1 MTWQEFYAKVTN
13 PFGAK
18 GEFYDAQGHRGSD
31 YGADPG
37 EAIPAYCGGVVRYV
51 DNSYTLGGIIGVE
64 LDDGLF
70 AGWAHL
76 SPVNLGVGTR
86 FEAGDTIGYASGRDG
101 NHGTLWD
108 GSHCHT
114 TLSEVSA
121 VAAATGARPLLDPV
135 PIIQAYIHSTQ
146 STDGD
151 NEMAKRQA
159 FYELKGGTYNVIVGE
174 TSSGWFMEYTS
185 NSSDYNAIIADRF
198 ETGTMIEDKGGTMIR
213 AFKNSLKRV
222 VGDN

>member
-1 MTWQEFYAKVTN
+1 MYWKDFYSNLLT
-13 PFGAK
+13 PFGEL
-18 GEFYDAQGHRGSD
+18 GEFYDQYGHRGAD
-31 YGADPG
+31 YAAPKGALV
-37 EAIPAYCGGVVRYV
+37 PAYGDGVIEYV
-51 DNSYTLGGIIGVE
+51 GHSRELGGIVGMR
-64 LDDGLF
+64 LDGGGF

-76 SPVNLGVGTR
+76 DPIIVRGGDRVT
-86 FEAGDTIGYASGRDG
+86 AGSGIGYSAGYGD

-108 GSHCHT
+108 GAHCHT
-114 TLSEVSA
+114 TFSLVSSL
-121 VAAATGARPLLDPV
+121 AAAVGARPLQDPN

-213 AFKNSLKRV
+213 AFKNSLMRV